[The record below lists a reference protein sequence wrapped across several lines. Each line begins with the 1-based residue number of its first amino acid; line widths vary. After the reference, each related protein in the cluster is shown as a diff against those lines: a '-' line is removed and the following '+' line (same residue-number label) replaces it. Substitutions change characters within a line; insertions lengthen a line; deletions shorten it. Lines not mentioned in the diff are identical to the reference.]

1 MQWGRPARELPRVG
15 FGRWGAPPGKMASP
29 TLDALLR
36 GAISGGVSVLF
47 LSFHRSTLSPQFYN
61 NTGLAV
67 VPGVDYTFDAEVVD
81 GAEKARV

>member
-1 MQWGRPARELPRVG
+1 MA
-15 FGRWGAPPGKMASP
+15 APPS
-29 TLDALLR
+29 LEALLK
-36 GAISGGVSVLF
+36 GAVSGGVSVLF

-81 GAEKARV
+81 GAEKVR